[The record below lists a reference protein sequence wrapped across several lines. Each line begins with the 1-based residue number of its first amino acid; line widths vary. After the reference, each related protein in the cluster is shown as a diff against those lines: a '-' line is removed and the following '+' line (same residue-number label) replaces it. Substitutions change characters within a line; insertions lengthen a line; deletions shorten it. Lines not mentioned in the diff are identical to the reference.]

1 MTSRGPSARVGVG
14 TAVYGDL
21 VSDTT
26 SNPQDAQAIG
36 GSFGALV
43 RIVVGLAV
51 LGALTIGLS
60 IASDALALLG

>member
-1 MTSRGPSARVGVG
+1 M
-14 TAVYGDL
+14 
-21 VSDTT
+21 SDTT